1 MVRNYKKVCGRQKWS
16 KDNMNLAIKS
26 IKSGE
31 SSLRSAARE
40 FDVPRQ
46 TLHRYVQ
53 ETKPIKKQI
62 GSFATAFSE
71 DEENELVSHIL
82 KLEVTCYGITIRE
95 MRSLAFQMAVLNGK
109 PHPFNLNSQL
119 AGKDWLKS
127 FRKRH
132 PELSVRTPEATSAAR
147 VQAFNKHNVDLFYNV
162 LEEVTATGK
171 FTPSRIFRS
180 FTIQFSISSFFL
192 NFMS

>member
-1 MVRNYKKVCGRQKWS
+1 M
-16 KDNMNLAIKS
+16 
-26 IKSGE
+26 
-31 SSLRSAARE
+31 RSAARE

-162 LEEVTATGK
+162 LEEAPATRKVYAKPDLSK
-171 FTPSRIFRS
+171 FHYSILN
-180 FTIQFSISSFFL
+180 QFFFL